1 MKRKIF
7 IVLIALFLL
16 TGCGKNDDN
25 KFYLDEKYYGLSE
38 FILVDEKDVLE
49 LQNKKSS
56 YILFTYNSYCTFQVP
71 CDDIFLDYMKNNNI
85 GFNSI
90 SYEDYLK
97 TDLVKTVKY
106 APSIILINKGNIVAY
121 LDAEND
127 EDLNKYQD
135 TLEFTN
141 WINQYINLK

>member
-7 IVLIALFLL
+7 IVITLFLL
-16 TGCGKNDDN
+16 TGCSKSND
-25 KFYLDEKYYGLSE
+25 KFYLDNNYYGIND
-38 FILVDEKDVLE
+38 FIKIDENKVNE
-49 LQNKKSS
+49 LQKNKAS
-56 YILFTYNSYCTFQVP
+56 YVLFTYNSYCTFQVP
-71 CDDIFLDYMKNNNI
+71 CDDIFLEYMKNNNI
-85 GFNSI
+85 RFNSI

-106 APSIILINKGNIVAY
+106 APSVILINKGNIVAY